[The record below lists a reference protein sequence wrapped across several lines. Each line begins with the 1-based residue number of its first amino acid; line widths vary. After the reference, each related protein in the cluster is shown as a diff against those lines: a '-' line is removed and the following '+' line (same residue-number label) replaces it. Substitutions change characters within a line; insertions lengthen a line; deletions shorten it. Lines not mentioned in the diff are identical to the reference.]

1 MTSPIHDY
9 LKGLY
14 SDTVVPERSFGVPT
28 SLPYAKITVED
39 VEGLATS
46 IKKVGIKMP
55 FSWEALYGSE
65 RKGHYEPVGVKWVQ
79 YLRYLVDK
87 GKFQVYRWLER
98 SLHNSRH
105 FIGPGGYDWDEAD
118 FKPFK
123 QRMRWVSDE

>member
-1 MTSPIHDY
+1 MDDHINKLSAEMNEQLLGIS
-9 LKGLY
+9 KQ
-14 SDTVVPERSFGVPT
+14 VPVS
-28 SLPYAKITVED
+28 ED
-39 VEGLATS
+39 DILTT
-46 IKKVGIKMP
+46 KKVGMYIP
-55 FSWEALYGSE
+55 ISWEHLAGFE
-65 RKGHYEPVGVKWVQ
+65 QRKGHYETTGIKWIQ